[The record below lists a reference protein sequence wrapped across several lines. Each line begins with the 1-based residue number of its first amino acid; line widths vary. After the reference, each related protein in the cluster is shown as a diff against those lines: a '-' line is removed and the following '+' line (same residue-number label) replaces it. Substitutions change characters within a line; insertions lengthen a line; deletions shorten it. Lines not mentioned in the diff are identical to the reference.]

1 MAAQQSLKLSVGEL
15 VAFSC
20 RRGDLIADA
29 PAGPTAQEGIRAHQ
43 RLQKKRPSGSEA
55 EYRLA
60 VAYPLEDETILLSGR
75 VDIVHPQ
82 QDLHRPAQLDEIK
95 TTYCAPEKLPE
106 AVRDLH
112 WAQLKIYGFC
122 YLLQCQEETGAAPAP
137 QDRLRLQML
146 WYNLKQKKS
155 HPELREVHWAEL
167 EDFARSALR
176 TYLTWRRV
184 WRQHRLAVGASARA
198 LKFPFP
204 GYRPGQRELA
214 IAAYR
219 CLRDGGELVA
229 EAPTGIGKTV
239 STLFP
244 AIKALGEDHL
254 DQLVY
259 LTAKNSGRQVVRET
273 AARLRERGLTL
284 SLLEIQARDKTC
296 VCRLGHCSPNSNGIC
311 PRTVGFFD
319 RLPQARHQLLGK
331 PCLTPDTIARVADEF
346 QLCPFELSLQ
356 MLPWVDLVVCDFNY
370 VFDPLVRLN
379 NLQTGDRRRALL
391 VDEAHNLSE
400 RARGMYTAELTR
412 KASRQAARDCVD
424 LPRLRRSIQALVRAL
439 DQWVGERVEPERFH
453 AAVAREQAEVWV
465 SPLANAEIQNADA
478 APAQRPDTVILAA
491 HKVMAIVSQMW
502 EQSQSPPDEIRE
514 WLHNL
519 YRFLTIT
526 ALPILRHRCLTRRE
540 NPDAPWQEQKL
551 KLYCLSAA
559 DYLQQYY
566 QQFQGVIL
574 FSATL
579 RPAGYILPQ
588 LGVTVDAPYF
598 SLPSPFAP
606 EQMGTFLCPYIDTR
620 YRARDSAVDALVN
633 LIARVYQSR
642 PGNYLVFFPSY
653 RFLQQVVERF
663 IEQYPDIGVIQQ
675 TAGAGEQERA
685 EFLDRFS
692 ENRGSLGFAIMGGI
706 FGEGVDYVGEQLVG
720 CILAGVGL
728 PQISEEQELLRQAAA
743 HVGGNGFDIAYR
755 YPGLTRVLQAAG
767 RVIRTETDRGVVI
780 LADARFAEPFYQ
792 TLLPQHWRL
801 QRCGSGAALS
811 SALGNFWGV
820 KADAGTEAPPSTK
833 AEID

>member
-1 MAAQQSLKLSVGEL
+1 MTTRETLKLSVGEL

-20 RRGDLIADA
+20 RRGDLMADA

-43 RLQKKRPSGSEA
+43 RLQKKRPAGSEA
-55 EYRLA
+55 EYRLQ
-60 VAYPLEDETILLSGR
+60 VACPLDGQTVQLSGR
-75 VDIVHPQ
+75 VDILHPQ

-95 TTYCAPEKLPE
+95 TTYCTPDKLPE

-122 YLLQCQEETGAAPAP
+122 YLLQRQEETGKRPAP
-137 QDRLRLQML
+137 QDRLLLQML

-155 HPELREVHWAEL
+155 HPERREFNWPEL
-167 EDFARSALR
+167 EDFAHNAMR
-176 TYLTWRRV
+176 TYLNWHHA
-184 WRQHRLAVGASARA
+184 WQQHRLAVRTSARA
-198 LKFPFP
+198 LEFPFP
-204 GYRPGQRELA
+204 DYRPGQRELA

-219 CLRDGGELVA
+219 CLRDGGELVV

-244 AIKALGEDHL
+244 AVKALGEDHL

-273 AARLRERGLTL
+273 TARLQALGLAL
-284 SLLEIQARDKTC
+284 SLLEIQAKDKTC
-296 VCRLGHCSPNSNGIC
+296 ACRQGLCSPDADGIC

-319 RLPQARHQLLGK
+319 RLPQARQRLLGVSR
-331 PCLTPDTIARVADEF
+331 LTPDTLAKVADEF

-379 NLQTGDRRRALL
+379 SLQTGDRRRALL

-412 KASRQAARDCVD
+412 KESRQAARDCTG
-424 LPRLRRSIQALVRAL
+424 LPTLRRSIQALVRAL
-439 DQWVGERVEPERFH
+439 DQWVGERTDAERF
-453 AAVAREQAEVWV
+453 AAGADRDNTEVWV
-465 SPLANAEIQNADA
+465 SPLTNPPTQNADA
-478 APAQRPDTVILAA
+478 KHVQRPESVMMAA
-491 HKVMAIVSQMW
+491 HKVMATVSQMW
-502 EQSQSPPDEIRE
+502 EQSQPPPEEIRE

-519 YRFLTIT
+519 YRFLTIIGLP
-526 ALPILRHRCLTRRE
+526 ALQHRCLTRRAH
-540 NPDAPWQEQKL
+540 PDTPWQKQAL
-551 KLYCLSAA
+551 KLFCLNAA
-559 DYLQQYY
+559 EYLQQCY
-566 QQFQGVIL
+566 QHFQGVIL

-588 LGVTVDAPYF
+588 LGVAADAPYF
-598 SLPSPFAP
+598 ALPSPFVP
-606 EQMGTFLCPYIDTR
+606 EQMGTFLCPFVDTR
-620 YRARDSAVDALVN
+620 YRARDSAADALVD

-653 RFLQQVVERF
+653 RFLQQVAERF
-663 IEQYPDIGVIQQ
+663 SAQHPQVDIIQQ
-675 TAGAGEQERA
+675 TAAAGELERA
-685 EFLDRFS
+685 AFLERFS
-692 ENRGSLGFAIMGGI
+692 ENRRSLGFAIMGGI
-706 FGEGVDYVGEQLVG
+706 FGEGIDYVGEQLVG

-728 PQISEEQELLRQAAA
+728 PQISEEQELLRHAMAST
-743 HVGGNGFDIAYR
+743 GGNGFDIAYR

-780 LADARFAEPFYQ
+780 LADTRFAEPFYQ
-792 TLLPQHWRL
+792 PLLPAHWRL
-801 QRCGSGAALS
+801 QTCATGEALS
-811 SALGNFWGV
+811 NALGNFWASAKGI
-820 KADAGTEAPPSTK
+820 DLAPTLR
-833 AEID
+833 AEVE